1 MNATLKVTTSSNW
14 LNLRNLEVG
23 PGTRKRE
30 RERERA
36 LLGMIHNWGSRAE
49 DGDDGGDGGDGG
61 EDSRNMYKQVTEV
74 LGATSV
80 D

>member
-1 MNATLKVTTSSNW
+1 
-14 LNLRNLEVG
+14 
-23 PGTRKRE
+23 
-30 RERERA
+30 
-36 LLGMIHNWGSRAE
+36 MIHNWGSRAE

-61 EDSRNMYKQVTEV
+61 EDSRNVYKQVTEV

>member
-1 MNATLKVTTSSNW
+1 VTATLKVITSSSW

-23 PGTRKRE
+23 PGTRK

-61 EDSRNMYKQVTEV
+61 EDRRNVYKQVTEV